1 MTLKDTIKIGGAIIT
16 SFINLHYLEEVSRL
30 GLVKHTAKKNLNRTL
45 NDLKDIEVEYYNK
58 TEKVDKNGLSD
69 KLISNIMTF
78 VDWLLKE
85 FDFNQFSEFQEI
97 AYAYKLD
104 PKRIKG
110 ISDKILK
117 DNGATK

>member
-45 NDLKDIEVEYYNK
+45 NDLKEIEVEYYNK

>member
-30 GLVKHTAKKNLNRTL
+30 GLVKHTAKKNLSRTL
-45 NDLKDIEVEYYNK
+45 NDLKEIEVEYYNK

>member
-1 MTLKDTIKIGGAIIT
+1 MTLKDKIKIGGAIIT